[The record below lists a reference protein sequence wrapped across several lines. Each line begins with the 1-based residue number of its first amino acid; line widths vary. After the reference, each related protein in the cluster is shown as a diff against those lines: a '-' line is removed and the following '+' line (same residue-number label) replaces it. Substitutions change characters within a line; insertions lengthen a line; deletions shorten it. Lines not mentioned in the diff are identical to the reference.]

1 VNILNFASDVVS
13 NEEISSWIEKIAS
26 FGYRRPG
33 TLADSKAE
41 EYIAKKFEDFGL
53 IDVEKQPYRILKWE
67 ARNWKL
73 TVGESEIPCFHTPN
87 TGFTDEDGVEGEI
100 VYLGDGTA
108 KDFEGKNVEGKIV
121 LMNVRFPMLQASLL
135 EKMAFFVWDPKE
147 TLKNFAH
154 PTAWIYPNWWE
165 AYWHSCKQ
173 KAAGII
179 GILADYPT
187 NENRIY
193 IPYFGPLNQEMPDW
207 FLTRLGLPG
216 QIPGWIPGLWVGRRD
231 GAELVKKLQN
241 AKGSLK
247 ANLILT
253 GDVEPAITHNIVA
266 VLPGQNKDT
275 IVVHSHHDGPWNSAV
290 EDASGVAEVLAVAEH
305 FTKTPMSER
314 EKTLVFLFTGTHFG
328 GPARGDSTFIES
340 NPDIMRRLVMDVC
353 IEHIAQD
360 FDVEQEDWVD
370 TGLPEPRGVFT
381 KGGNE
386 EATSTLVYNLAV
398 EAEKY
403 NLERLIILPGTTPLG
418 VPTDAMAFFRAGY
431 PIYSC
436 ISGPEYLFD
445 PCDTLD
451 KVAVDQLNPVAAAF
465 IGTIKKIDKA
475 DPSTI
480 RGH

>member
-1 VNILNFASDVVS
+1 
-13 NEEISSWIEKIAS
+13 
-26 FGYRRPG
+26 
-33 TLADSKAE
+33 
-41 EYIAKKFEDFGL
+41 
-53 IDVEKQPYRILKWE
+53 
-67 ARNWKL
+67 
-73 TVGESEIPCFHTPN
+73 
-87 TGFTDEDGVEGEI
+87 
-100 VYLGDGTA
+100 
-108 KDFEGKNVEGKIV
+108 
-121 LMNVRFPMLQASLL
+121 
-135 EKMAFFVWDPKE
+135 
-147 TLKNFAH
+147 
-154 PTAWIYPNWWE
+154 
-165 AYWHSCKQ
+165 
-173 KAAGII
+173 
-179 GILADYPT
+179 
-187 NENRIY
+187 
-193 IPYFGPLNQEMPDW
+193 
-207 FLTRLGLPG
+207 
-216 QIPGWIPGLWVGRRD
+216 
-231 GAELVKKLQN
+231 
-241 AKGSLK
+241 
-247 ANLILT
+247 
-253 GDVEPAITHNIVA
+253 
-266 VLPGQNKDT
+266 
-275 IVVHSHHDGPWNSAV
+275 
-290 EDASGVAEVLAVAEH
+290 VAEVLAVAEH

-475 DPSTI
+475 DPSKI